1 MSDYLFD
8 LGNTRLKWAPA
19 EHPAEV
25 HASPHEGTRIVL
37 PPDVRGE
44 VAWLASVAPDALRTE
59 LLLQLSARFQRVH
72 CAAPQKHYGGLSLG
86 YADPRQLGVDRFLAL
101 LACLPVEVP
110 TLVVSVGTALTMDAL
125 LPSGRHLG
133 GLIAPAPDLM
143 RTALQQ
149 VSVRLRATGGEVTD
163 FADNTLDGTASGCEW
178 AAVALIENR
187 GRALAQQ
194 AGTQVRCI
202 LHGGGAKTLARHLPE
217 ARVSANLVLQGLAV
231 WRNPSSTPRM
241 TP

>member
-19 EHPAEV
+19 ENPADV
-25 HASPHEGTRIVL
+25 HASPHEGARIVL

-44 VAWLASVAPDALRTE
+44 AAWVASVAPDALRTE
-59 LLLQLSARFQRVH
+59 LLMQLSGRFNRVH
-72 CAAPQKHYGGLSLG
+72 CVAPQRHFGGLSLG
-86 YADPRQLGVDRFLAL
+86 YAEPRQFGVDRFLAL
-101 LACLPVEVP
+101 LACVPVQLP
-110 TLVVSVGTALTMDAL
+110 TLVVSVGTALTLDAL

-133 GLIAPAPDLM
+133 GLIAPAPELM
-143 RTALQQ
+143 RTSLQQ
-149 VSVRLRATGGEVTD
+149 VSSRLTAHGGEVTD

-187 GRALAQQ
+187 WRALAQQ
-194 AGTQVRCI
+194 SGTGAQCL
-202 LHGGGAKTLARHLPE
+202 LHGGGAKALAPHLPE
-217 ARVSANLVLQGLAV
+217 ARVSENLVLQGLAV

-241 TP
+241 TT